1 MTQNDSEI
9 RYLTPPTV
17 DVKKKKYCRFRKAR
31 IKFIDY
37 KDPEFL
43 KKFLNEQGKIL
54 PRRIT
59 GTSLKYQ
66 ALRNRFNEII
76 KGGHEMQIILL
87 TDIANLGHKDDII
100 NVKPGYG
107 RNYLIPQGY
116 AILATESAK
125 KIVAENIKQRA
136 HKEAKL
142 KAEAE
147 ELAAKLAELKLSI
160 GAKTSSTG
168 KIFGSVNNI
177 MISEALAAQGFDID
191 RKKIL
196 LKDIKEVGTYSAVIK
211 LHREVKVE
219 VPFEV
224 VSE

>member
-1 MTQNDSEI
+1 
-9 RYLTPPTV
+9 
-17 DVKKKKYCRFRKAR
+17 
-31 IKFIDY
+31 
-37 KDPEFL
+37 
-43 KKFLNEQGKIL
+43 
-54 PRRIT
+54 
-59 GTSLKYQ
+59 
-66 ALRNRFNEII
+66 
-76 KGGHEMQIILL
+76 MQIILL

-125 KIVAENIKQRA
+125 KIVAENTKQRA

-142 KAEAE
+142 RAEAQ
-147 ELAAKLAELKLSI
+147 ELATKLETLKLTI

-168 KIFGSVNNI
+168 KIFGSVNSI
-177 MISEALAAQGFDID
+177 MIAEALQAQGYEID
-191 RKKIL
+191 RKKIM

-211 LHREVKVE
+211 LHRDVKVNVE
-219 VPFEV
+219 FEV